1 MKKTRIIS
9 VSLPTELAV
18 RLRAVA
24 RYRQD
29 EGMENATISAVLRE
43 AIEFYLEKG
52 RENERC

>member
-18 RLRAVA
+18 RLRAVS

-52 RENERC
+52 REDERG

>member
-29 EGMENATISAVLRE
+29 EGMKNATISAVLRE

-52 RENERC
+52 RENERR